1 MVVIALTG
9 CNGGGDASSDAHS
22 NIRVLT
28 RFYTRVSQELGRPP
42 KDEAEFKERIKAI
55 NADLSAF
62 GVSSVDELFVSERDG
77 QPLVVDYGDF
87 PKGSSVVIYEQTGV
101 NGKRMVGQRI
111 GSVEEVDEAKF
122 KELVPQ

>member
-9 CNGGGDASSDAHS
+9 CNGDDASSDAHS
-22 NIRVLT
+22 HIRVLT
-28 RFYTRVSQELGRPP
+28 RFYTRVSMDLGRPP
-42 KDEAEFKERIKAI
+42 KDEAEFKEKIKAI
-55 NADLSAF
+55 NADLNAV

-101 NGKRMVGQRI
+101 DGKRMVGQRI
-111 GSVEEVDEAKF
+111 GSVEEVDDARF